1 MELFFVS
8 TYRQRIEE
16 ILIRAAA
23 TRDDGDAFD
32 DMRSWLALIAAAAG
46 AQHAK
51 ATTEVTDPRLEVPAQ
66 LVHLMHERTV
76 GGAQV
81 TCLVEASVVVVLGPL
96 QMGVELAHLC
106 PTDPLLLPLLS
117 PRLGLLSGSTTA
129 PLDLFPP
136 VALLLAWR
144 ARVVGIMHAAAGDCA
159 TVGECACA
167 I

>member
-1 MELFFVS
+1 M
-8 TYRQRIEE
+8 IH
-16 ILIRAAA
+16 AAA
-23 TRDDGDAFD
+23 TRDDGGAF
-32 DMRSWLALIAAAAG
+32 DMRSWLALITAAAG

-51 ATTEVTDPRLEVPAQ
+51 VITEVTDPRLEVPAQ

-129 PLDLFPP
+129 PT
-136 VALLLAWR
+136 
-144 ARVVGIMHAAAGDCA
+144 HQN
-159 TVGECACA
+159 
-167 I
+167 